1 MSCGD
6 APTKAPPQKCTTARG
21 SAAGSGGERT
31 QVPSSSRH
39 PRASDGAVASA
50 AEESNDS
57 RRSKGDDAL
66 EAAVAVPEAAAASEV
81 VTSPR
86 RRDRAVKRRVP
97 PFAVDPARAR
107 RAWAARACATG
118 RPADARHAVDMSN
131 CVDARR
137 VVSCAT
143 STSALLLG
151 RADCASGDLFCQ
163 L

>member
-1 MSCGD
+1 M
-6 APTKAPPQKCTTARG
+6 
-21 SAAGSGGERT
+21 
-31 QVPSSSRH
+31 
-39 PRASDGAVASA
+39 ASA

-57 RRSKGDDAL
+57 RRSNGDDAL
-66 EAAVAVPEAAAASEV
+66 EAAVDAVEDAASGV

-86 RRDRAVKRRVP
+86 RRDRAVKRRVL

-107 RAWAARACATG
+107 RAWAARAGATG
-118 RPADARHAVDMSN
+118 RAVDARHAVDMSN

-137 VVSCAT
+137 VVCRAT